1 LAFADGRADGD
12 NDMVTSVVSTP
23 QARPRRG
30 RARGVLTAALRAP
43 VSGRTWREVG
53 YCLVSLP
60 LTFVGFALVLAALLA
75 GTALTVT
82 VVGAVLGM
90 VLLLAG
96 LSLATGVAG
105 VQRRLA
111 RAMLGLRVPAPP
123 PEPRTARGVFGRLE
137 APLRSGRNWRAVAY
151 VLIRCPLGYL
161 GTWLIAGFWFA
172 GLLYL
177 SYPVTWTA
185 LHGHEIHGGAGE
197 RPVPVLSP
205 FPAGGVHIT
214 TIGEA
219 FLIFLLGV
227 PVLLAAPWVTRGVVA
242 VDSWLL
248 RHLLAPVSLTARVRE
263 LERSRALAVDDA
275 DARLRRVERDLHDGA
290 QARLVAIAMTLGMAK
305 EKLGDD
311 ASPADAA
318 RVRALVDTAHAN
330 AKEAITEV
338 RDLARGIHPP
348 VLDNGLP
355 DALATLAAQSAV
367 PVAVVADIDPRPTP
381 AIEAIAYF
389 CAAELIANVAK
400 HSGASSASLE
410 AAAGDGT
417 LRLRVWDNGKG
428 GAAAR
433 PGSGL
438 AGLAERVR
446 TVDGSLDIDSPAGGP
461 TAVRVELPLHA

>member
-1 LAFADGRADGD
+1 
-12 NDMVTSVVSTP
+12 MVTSVASTP
-23 QARPRRG
+23 RARPERG
-30 RARGVLTAALRAP
+30 RARGVLVAVLRAP

-53 YCLVSLP
+53 YWLVSAPVSLA
-60 LTFVGFALVLAALLA
+60 GFALVVAALAA

-82 VVGAVLGM
+82 VVGAVLGLL
-90 VLLLAG
+90 LLLAG

-123 PEPRTARGVFGRLE
+123 PEPRTARGVLGRLE
-137 APLRSGRNWRAVAY
+137 APLRSGRKWRAVAY
-151 VLIRCPLGYL
+151 VLIRWPLAYA
-161 GTWLIAGFWFA
+161 GTVAIAVTWFS

-177 SYPVTWTA
+177 SYPALWTA
-185 LHGHEIHGGAGE
+185 LHGREIRGRAAE

-219 FLIFLLGV
+219 FLIFLLAV
-227 PVLLAAPWVTRGVVA
+227 PVLVAAAWMTRGVIA
-242 VDSWLL
+242 IDSWLM
-248 RHLLAPVSLTARVRE
+248 RHLLTPGSLTVRVRE

-275 DARLRRVERDLHDGA
+275 EARLRRVERDLHDGA
-290 QARLVAIAMTLGMAK
+290 QARLVAIAMTLGMAR

-311 ASPADAA
+311 ESPADPA
-318 RVRALVDTAHAN
+318 RVRALVDAAHAN
-330 AKEAITEV
+330 AKEAIAEV

-367 PVAVVADIDPRPTP
+367 PVAVVAEIDPRPTP

-410 AAAGDGT
+410 AAAADGT
-417 LRLRVWDNGKG
+417 LRLRVWDNGRG
-428 GAAAR
+428 GAAAG
-433 PGSGL
+433 PGGGL
-438 AGLAERVR
+438 AGLADRVR

-461 TAVRVELPLHA
+461 TVVRVELPLHA

>member
-1 LAFADGRADGD
+1 
-12 NDMVTSVVSTP
+12 MVTSMASIP
-23 QARPRRG
+23 RARPRRG
-30 RARGVLTAALRAP
+30 RARGMLAAALRAP
-43 VSGRTWREVG
+43 VDSRTWREVG
-53 YCLVSLP
+53 YWLISAPVSLAG
-60 LTFVGFALVLAALLA
+60 FVLVLAALAA

-82 VVGAVLGM
+82 VVGAVLG
-90 VLLLAG
+90 LLLLTAG

-111 RAMLGLRVPAPP
+111 QVMLGLRLPAPP
-123 PEPRTARGVFGRLE
+123 PEPRTALGVLGRLE
-137 APLRSGRNWRAVAY
+137 SPLRSGRRWRAVAY
-151 VLIRCPLGYL
+151 VLIRCPLAYL
-161 GTWLIAGFWFA
+161 GTWLIASFWFA
-172 GLLYL
+172 GLLYI
-177 SYPVTWTA
+177 SYPVLWPIVHA
-185 LHGHEIHGGAGE
+185 HDE
-197 RPVPVLSP
+197 RLQYAAHLRPGDRPLAVLAP
-205 FPAGGVHIT
+205 FPAGGLHIT
-214 TIGEA
+214 TLVGA

-242 VDSWLL
+242 VDNWLL

-275 DARLRRVERDLHDGA
+275 AARLRRVERDLHDGA
-290 QARLVAIAMTLGMAK
+290 QARLVAIAMTLGMVR

-311 ASPADAA
+311 GSPADAS
-318 RVRALVDTAHAN
+318 RVRALVDAAHAN
-330 AKEAITEV
+330 AKEAIAEV

-355 DALATLAAQSAV
+355 DALATLAAQSPV

-400 HSGASSASLE
+400 HSRASRASLE
-410 AAAGDGT
+410 ASAADGS

-428 GAAAR
+428 GAAAG
-433 PGSGL
+433 PGGGL

-446 TVDGSLDIDSPAGGP
+446 TVDGCIDIDSPAGGP